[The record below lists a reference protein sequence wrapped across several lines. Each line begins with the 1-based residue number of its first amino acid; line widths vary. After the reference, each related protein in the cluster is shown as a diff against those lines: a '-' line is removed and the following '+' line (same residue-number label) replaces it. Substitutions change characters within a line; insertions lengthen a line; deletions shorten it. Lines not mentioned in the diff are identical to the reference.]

1 MVGIDKEVPAKQSWQ
16 SEAEEETLKVH
27 GRFSNEEQNGEDSE
41 PLEQC
46 LVGHRA
52 AECPEGAASV
62 SSQAQWVDIHK
73 VESVEA
79 DQEQRDEVQREGE
92 AVVEGVA
99 GGQGLAGLELVQHKV
114 HPSLPLHILALLIPV
129 LQLCP
134 DVVEIVKQFL

>member
-1 MVGIDKEVPAKQSWQ
+1 MIGIDEEIPAKQSWQ
-16 SEAEEETLKVH
+16 SQAEEETLEVH
-27 GRFSNEEQNGEDSE
+27 CSFSDKEENGEDSE
-41 PLEQC
+41 PLEQS

-62 SSQAQWVDIHK
+62 SSKAERVNIHE
-73 VESVEA
+73 VERVEA
-79 DQEQRDEVQREGE
+79 DQEQRHEVQREGE

-99 GGQGLAGLELVQHKV
+99 GGQGLAGLQLVEHKV
-114 HPSLPLHILALLIPV
+114 HPSLPLHILALLISI